1 MAPTQVRDNDGWE
14 VPLRHAVVF
23 VGGTFGA
30 ASRWAVGLALAPASP
45 SAFPLAT
52 FVVNVSGAFGLGFAA
67 VLLIERLAPTRYLR
81 NLIGI
86 GFFGAYTTFSTMA
99 MDGVRLVDNGHLTT
113 AVIYWVL
120 TLIVGQM
127 AGVYGMWLGRADLLT
142 RRGDE
147 SERRGQAVAD
157 IHRRVG

>member
-1 MAPTQVRDNDGWE
+1 MK
-14 VPLRHAVVF
+14 HATVF
-23 VGGTFGA
+23 IGGAVGA
-30 ASRWAVGLALAPASP
+30 ASRWAVGLALAPTSP
-45 SAFPLAT
+45 SGFPLET
-52 FVVNVSGAFGLGFAA
+52 FVVNVSGAFGLGFAG

-99 MDGVRLVDNGHLTT
+99 MDGVRLIDSGHTET
-113 AVIYWVL
+113 ALLYWVL

-127 AGVYGMWLGRADLLT
+127 AGVYGMWLGRAELPT

-147 SERRGQAVAD
+147 PARRREAAAD

>member
-1 MAPTQVRDNDGWE
+1 
-14 VPLRHAVVF
+14 LKHAAVF
-23 VGGTFGA
+23 VGGALGA
-30 ASRWAVGLALAPASP
+30 ASRWAVGVALAPASP
-45 SAFPLAT
+45 AAFPLAT

-99 MDGVRLVDNGHLTT
+99 MDGVRLIDRGHVAT
-113 AVIYWVL
+113 AAVYWIL

-127 AGVYGMWLGRADLLT
+127 AGVYGMWLGRADLPT

-147 SERRGQAVAD
+147 SERRRQAAAD
-157 IHRRVG
+157 IYRRVG